1 MRKKMMTGLCA
12 LVALTGMLGAC
23 SSAETDA
30 KQLEGKWN
38 VTAINGSAVEQVE
51 KLPSMEFDMT
61 GKKVHGTTSCNLY
74 NSGLELDEAHPSTL
88 RITQAITTMMACPN
102 MEVEQLFLQTLDRV
116 ASVKTGAEAGEMLLL
131 DEAGGVLFTLQR
143 AD

>member
-61 GKKVHGTTSCNLY
+61 GKKLHGTTSCNLY

-116 ASVKTGAEAGEMLLL
+116 ASVKTG
-131 DEAGGVLFTLQR
+131 
-143 AD
+143 

>member
-61 GKKVHGTTSCNLY
+61 GKKLHGTNMA
-74 NSGLELDEAHPSTL
+74 LEP
-88 RITQAITTMMACPN
+88 
-102 MEVEQLFLQTLDRV
+102 V
-116 ASVKTGAEAGEMLLL
+116 
-131 DEAGGVLFTLQR
+131 
-143 AD
+143 

>member
-1 MRKKMMTGLCA
+1 M
-12 LVALTGMLGAC
+12 
-23 SSAETDA
+23 
-30 KQLEGKWN
+30 
-38 VTAINGSAVEQVE
+38 TAINGSAVEQVE

-61 GKKVHGTTSCNLY
+61 GKKLHGTTSCNLY

-131 DEAGGVLFTLQR
+131 DEAGSVLFTLQR

>member
-1 MRKKMMTGLCA
+1 M
-12 LVALTGMLGAC
+12 
-23 SSAETDA
+23 
-30 KQLEGKWN
+30 
-38 VTAINGSAVEQVE
+38 
-51 KLPSMEFDMT
+51 
-61 GKKVHGTTSCNLY
+61 Y